1 VHESHPTAT
10 AAGWLLADLLAYTT
24 DPQEMHVSHIEHD
37 QKAPPRKPGLFAT
50 LRALRCSRADGAK
63 AAIVAPAHRI
73 AARAAAFCT
82 AACVSL
88 CAAAAL
94 LATPALALSEPC
106 RNESLRG
113 GPSAAL
119 PDCRAYE
126 QVTPVDKDGTNPTG
140 GPSFVQA
147 TPWGDGIT
155 FFTESGVPGGVGAGE
170 FPFYLSSLGAAG
182 WSTQGLLPTPAAG
195 TVESVL
201 GWSEDLTQVA
211 VSARLLGSEH
221 YGLFLRDTATGAN
234 QLIAEASEAVELEPR
249 IDDFTP
255 DGSRVIF
262 ENEGQLLPAAVPGRM
277 NLYEWNN
284 ETHVLS
290 LAGILPA
297 GEGGAAPAEGSF
309 AGSYESTKNNTA
321 HASGEVDYTQDTIS
335 TEGSRVFFT
344 AAGSGQLYV
353 RENGVETARVS
364 ASRRSVPD
372 PNGPKPAAFMAATPD
387 GSQVF
392 FASCEKL
399 RNESTAVSAPGSL
412 CGSPGSPPQGQ
423 DLYRYDVT
431 GGALTDLT
439 VDANLADSL
448 GADVQ
453 GVLGVSNDGSYV
465 YFVANGMIP
474 GSGATE
480 PGSCRGGGF
489 EGTCNLYL
497 WHDGETKFITQLDAA
512 GGNEN
517 SDAINWEPEF
527 QLGSLKIERTS
538 RVTPEGQT
546 LLFRSQLQLTG
557 YDNRSSA
564 CVETLDP
571 EGRCSELYRF
581 QATGGTASGSFTC
594 VSCDPSGAVPAGA
607 ATLQSMQSAFGSPS
621 ATTPP
626 ALTRNLSA
634 GGGRIFFETSDPLLS
649 DPLLPPQDTN
659 ERQDVYEWEAPAT
672 GSCSTSAPTYS
683 VQDGGCL
690 YLISTGTS
698 TANSYFADADVSG
711 ENVFFFTESPLVGQ
725 DKDQL
730 VDIYDARVDGGLA
743 SQSPPAPVICEA
755 EGCKPALHEPPAEV
769 APATPYFDG
778 PANPVTTPVVV
789 KVETKPKPLTR
800 AQKLAKALR
809 ACQKGQRRKRAACR
823 AVAEKRFGG
832 RTKARKTSKASKSNG
847 GGGK

>member
-1 VHESHPTAT
+1 VHEGRPTAT
-10 AAGWLLADLLAYTT
+10 AAGRLLPALLVYTT
-24 DPQEMHVSHIEHD
+24 DPQEMHVSHIEHNH
-37 QKAPPRKPGLFAT
+37 KAPSRKSGRFAT
-50 LRALRCSRADGAK
+50 VPALRCSRADGAEP
-63 AAIVAPAHRI
+63 AIVAPARRI
-73 AARAAAFCT
+73 AAALAT
-82 AACVSL
+82 AACASL
-88 CAAAAL
+88 CAAAM
-94 LATPALALSEPC
+94 LAAPALALSEPC
-106 RNESLRG
+106 PNESLRG

-147 TPWGDGIT
+147 MPSGDGIT
-155 FFTESGVPGGVGAGE
+155 FLTDSGVPGGVGAGE
-170 FPFYLSSLGAAG
+170 FPLYLSSLGASG

-195 TVESVL
+195 TAESVL
-201 GWSEDLTQVA
+201 GWSEDLTEVA
-211 VSARLLGSEH
+211 VDARLLGSEH

-262 ENEGQLLPAAVPGRM
+262 ENKGQLLHSAVPGRM

-284 ETHVLS
+284 VTHTLS
-290 LAGILPA
+290 LAGILPP

-309 AGSYESTKNNTA
+309 AGSYESSSNNTA
-321 HASGEVDYTQDTIS
+321 HAGEGVDYTQNTIS

-353 RENGVETARVS
+353 RENGVETVRVS
-364 ASRRSVPD
+364 ASQRGVPD

-387 GSQVF
+387 GSEVF

-399 RNESTAVSAPGSL
+399 TNDSTAVSAPGSL

-423 DLYRYDVT
+423 DLYRYDAT
-431 GGALTDLT
+431 SGALTDLT
-439 VDANLADSL
+439 VDTNPADSL
-448 GADVQ
+448 GADIQ

-465 YFVANGMIP
+465 YFVANGVIP

-480 PGSCRGGGF
+480 PGSCQAGNLI
-489 EGTCNLYL
+489 GTCNLYL
-497 WHDGETKFITQLDAA
+497 WHDGEARFITQLDAT
-512 GGNEN
+512 GSKQN
-517 SDAINWEPEF
+517 SDAINWDPEF
-527 QLGSLKIERTS
+527 AFAQFGDERTS
-538 RVTPEGQT
+538 RVTPGGDT
-546 LLFRSQLQLTG
+546 LLFRSQLQLTA
-557 YDNRSSA
+557 YDNRSLV
-564 CVETLDP
+564 CVEAGNDP

-581 QATGGTASGSFTC
+581 QAAGGTASGSFTC
-594 VSCDPSGAVPAGA
+594 VSCDPNGA
-607 ATLQSMQSAFGSPS
+607 APTGSASVQSIQSTFGSPNLV
-621 ATTPP
+621 TPP

-634 GGGRIFFETSDPLLS
+634 SGGQVFFETSDPLL
-649 DPLLPPQDTN
+649 PQDTN

-683 VQDGGCL
+683 IQSGGCL

-725 DKDQL
+725 DEDRL

-743 SQSPPAPVICEA
+743 SQSPPAPAICAA

-769 APATPYFDG
+769 APVTPYFDG
-778 PANPVTTPVVV
+778 PANPMRTPVVNAQ
-789 KVETKPKPLTR
+789 TQPKPLTR
-800 AQKLAKALR
+800 AQKLARALR
-809 ACQKGQRRKRAACR
+809 TCQREQRRKRAACR
-823 AVAEKRFGG
+823 ARAEKRFGV
-832 RTKARKTSKASKSNG
+832 RTNAKKTSKASKSNG

>member
-1 VHESHPTAT
+1 VPESHLTAN
-10 AAGWLLADLLAYTT
+10 AAGWLLPALPAYTT
-24 DPQEMHVSHIEHD
+24 DPQEMHVNRIEHD
-37 QKAPPRKPGLFAT
+37 QKASPREPGLSAT
-50 LRALRCSRADGAK
+50 LPTLRRSRADGAEP
-63 AAIVAPAHRI
+63 AIVAPTHRI
-73 AARAAAFCT
+73 AACAAALCT
-82 AACVSL
+82 TACACL
-88 CAAAAL
+88 CAAVAL

-106 RNESLRG
+106 PNESLRG

-140 GPSFVQA
+140 APSFVQA
-147 TPWGDGIT
+147 TPSGDGIT
-155 FFTESGVPGGVGAGE
+155 FLTDSGVPGGVGAGE
-170 FPFYLSSLGAAG
+170 FPLYLSSLGAAG
-182 WSTQGLLPTPAAG
+182 WSTQGLMPTPAAG
-195 TVESVL
+195 TAESVL
-201 GWSEDLTQVA
+201 GWSEDLTEVA
-211 VSARLLGSEH
+211 VNARLLGSEH
-221 YGLFLRDTATGAN
+221 YGLFLRDTVTGAN

-321 HASGEVDYTQDTIS
+321 RAGGEVDYTQNTIS
-335 TEGSRVFFT
+335 TGGSRVFFT

-353 RENGVETARVS
+353 RENGAETARIS
-364 ASRRSVPD
+364 ASQRSGPD
-372 PNGPKPAAFMAATPD
+372 PNGPKPAAFMTATPD

-392 FASCEKL
+392 FSSCEKL
-399 RNESTAVSAPGSL
+399 TNDSTAVSAPGSL

-423 DLYRYDVT
+423 DLYRYDAT
-431 GGALTDLT
+431 SGALTDLT
-439 VDANLADSL
+439 VDTNPGDSL

-453 GVLGVSNDGSYV
+453 GVLGVSSDGSYV
-465 YFVANGMIP
+465 YFVANGVIP

-480 PGSCRGGGF
+480 PGNCHGGSF
-489 EGTCNLYL
+489 EGTCNVYL

-512 GGNEN
+512 GDNQS
-517 SDAINWEPEF
+517 SDAIDWEPEF
-527 QLGSLKIERTS
+527 VLGSFPNERAS
-538 RVTPEGQT
+538 RVTPEGET
-546 LLFRSQLQLTG
+546 LLFRSQLQLTA

-564 CVETLDP
+564 CVDGLNP

-581 QATGGTASGSFTC
+581 QAADGTASGSFTC
-594 VSCDPSGAVPAGA
+594 VSCDPNGAAPTGD
-607 ATLQSMQSAFGSPS
+607 ATLQSIRSTFGSPNT
-621 ATTPP
+621 TTPP
-626 ALTRNLSA
+626 TLTRNLSA
-634 GGGRIFFETSDPLLS
+634 GGGRVFFESSDPLL
-649 DPLLPPQDTN
+649 PQDTN

-683 VQDGGCL
+683 VQGGGCL

-725 DKDQL
+725 DEDRL

-755 EGCKPALHEPPAEV
+755 EGCKPALHEPSAEV
-769 APATPYFDG
+769 APVTPYFDG
-778 PANPVTTPVVV
+778 PANPVTTLVV

-809 ACQKGQRRKRAACR
+809 LCQKGQRRKRAACR
-823 AVAEKRFGG
+823 ARAEKRFGV
-832 RTKARKTSKASKSNG
+832 RTKAKKTSEASKSNG
-847 GGGK
+847 GGGE